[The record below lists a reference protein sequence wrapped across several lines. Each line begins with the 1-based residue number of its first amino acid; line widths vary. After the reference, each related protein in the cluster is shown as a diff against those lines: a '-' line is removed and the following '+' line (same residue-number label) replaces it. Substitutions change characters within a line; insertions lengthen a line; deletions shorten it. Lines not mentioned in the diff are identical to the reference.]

1 MKRLLLSL
9 VLLIAASALH
19 AMSYREAREYA
30 YFLTDKMAYELNLT
44 PEQYDRC
51 YEVNLDYLLAVDNRY
66 DIFGNYWSFR
76 DTDLR
81 YILFDWQYAL
91 YRTADYFFRP
101 LSWSRNR
108 FVFSIYT
115 RYTRPDYFYYD
126 RPDVYMSYSGTR
138 WAQRRPG
145 TLSPYR
151 DMVFSGRKGGM
162 RDNYAPG
169 DYGYNYNNGYR
180 YNEDYDYN
188 DYYGYRNNYG
198 NSYGGRYEGTGRY
211 GSGNRYEGAYGNN
224 YNNGNRYEGSGR
236 YGGSNGYTYGN
247 TYSTPSRQEA
257 DTPTHRNDNQ
267 GFNSHNGGFD
277 SSTIVRGN
285 RGNGFNDNSGF
296 NSNSGSNRSTFTPDN
311 SRQSRPNTN
320 VPQQQAGSTRNVG
333 GVQIIG
339 GRR

>member
-66 DIFGNYWSFR
+66 DIFGNYWS
-76 DTDLR
+76 
-81 YILFDWQYAL
+81 

-198 NSYGGRYEGTGRY
+198 NSYDGRYEGTGRY

-267 GFNSHNGGFD
+267 GFNSRNGGFD

>member
-76 DTDLR
+76 DADLR

-115 RYTRPDYFYYD
+115 RYTRPD
-126 RPDVYMSYSGTR
+126 
-138 WAQRRPG
+138 
-145 TLSPYR
+145 
-151 DMVFSGRKGGM
+151 
-162 RDNYAPG
+162 
-169 DYGYNYNNGYR
+169 
-180 YNEDYDYN
+180 
-188 DYYGYRNNYG
+188 
-198 NSYGGRYEGTGRY
+198 
-211 GSGNRYEGAYGNN
+211 
-224 YNNGNRYEGSGR
+224 
-236 YGGSNGYTYGN
+236 
-247 TYSTPSRQEA
+247 
-257 DTPTHRNDNQ
+257 
-267 GFNSHNGGFD
+267 
-277 SSTIVRGN
+277 
-285 RGNGFNDNSGF
+285 
-296 NSNSGSNRSTFTPDN
+296 
-311 SRQSRPNTN
+311 
-320 VPQQQAGSTRNVG
+320 
-333 GVQIIG
+333 
-339 GRR
+339 

>member
-76 DTDLR
+76 DADLR

-115 RYTRPDYFYYD
+115 RYTRPDYFYY
-126 RPDVYMSYSGTR
+126 
-138 WAQRRPG
+138 
-145 TLSPYR
+145 
-151 DMVFSGRKGGM
+151 
-162 RDNYAPG
+162 
-169 DYGYNYNNGYR
+169 YNNGYR

-267 GFNSHNGGFD
+267 GFNSRNGGFD